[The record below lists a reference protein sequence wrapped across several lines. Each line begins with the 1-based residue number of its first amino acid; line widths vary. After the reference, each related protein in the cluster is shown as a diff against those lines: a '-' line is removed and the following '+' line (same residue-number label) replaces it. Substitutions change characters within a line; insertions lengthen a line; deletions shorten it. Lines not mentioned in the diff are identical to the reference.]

1 MIRTAE
7 HKIANISPP
16 ANWYL
21 DSIIRF
27 QLNLIHWNTDNR
39 AGSFT
44 GKDSGQTVSAG
55 FGITF

>member
-1 MIRTAE
+1 MPRLNNKSEIR
-7 HKIANISPP
+7 
-16 ANWYL
+16 
-21 DSIIRF
+21 
-27 QLNLIHWNTDNR
+27 LNLIHWNTDNR